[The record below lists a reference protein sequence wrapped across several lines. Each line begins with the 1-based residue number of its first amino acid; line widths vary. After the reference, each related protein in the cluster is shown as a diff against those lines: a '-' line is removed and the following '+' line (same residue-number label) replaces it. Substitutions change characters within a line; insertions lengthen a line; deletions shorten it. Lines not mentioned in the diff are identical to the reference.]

1 MVVGAVAVV
10 AWRPLDLY
18 MFVAF
23 ALFGSFVLF
32 DKSHGFV
39 HFIRPGRCVNKMN
52 KANNTNP

>member
-32 DKSHGFV
+32 VKSHGFV
-39 HFIRPGRCVNKMN
+39 HFVCPGICVNKMN
-52 KANNTNP
+52 KANNTN